1 MSKENATVRGRGI
14 AIEYTQRTIRLIFGL
29 FLYGLGS
36 YMGIQANVG
45 LAPWEAFSMGI
56 FYKTNILYGDIVVL
70 TGVVIIVI
78 DFILKEKIGFG
89 TVLNAIMI
97 GKVVDIC
104 NWLDFIPKMHS
115 FAAGVLV
122 LLAGQVVICI
132 ASYFYIGAGLG
143 CGPRDA
149 LMVAMGKRLHKLP
162 IGLVRGILEGTVLLI
177 GWLMGAKVGIG
188 TVIAVFGIG
197 TIMEYTFRIL
207 HFDVKAIK
215 HEDFADTVRRI
226 RGSRKGKSKEQSGLQ
241 S

>member
-1 MSKENATVRGRGI
+1 MSKEILTYKVCGTAM
-14 AIEYTQRTIRLIFGL
+14 EYTQRTIRLIFGL

-56 FYKTNILYGDIVVL
+56 FYKTDILYGDIVVL
-70 TGVVIIVI
+70 TGIVIIVI

-97 GKVVDIC
+97 GKVVDLC
-104 NWLDFIPKMHS
+104 NWLDFIPKMQS
-115 FAAGVLV
+115 FATGVLV
-122 LLAGQVVICI
+122 LLADQVVICI

-149 LMVAMGKRLHKLP
+149 LMVAMGKRLNKLP

-177 GWLMGAKVGIG
+177 GWLMGAKVGVG

-215 HEDFADTVRRI
+215 HEDFTDTIRRI
-226 RGSRKGKSKEQSGLQ
+226 RRKAACGADEGEE
-241 S
+241 

>member
-1 MSKENATVRGRGI
+1 MLKEYSK
-14 AIEYTQRTIRLIFGL
+14 RTIRLIFGL

-36 YMGIQANVG
+36 YMGIQASVG

-56 FYKTNILYGDIVVL
+56 FYKTNIMYGDIVVL

-78 DFILKEKIGFG
+78 DFLLKEKIGFG

-97 GKVVDIC
+97 GKVVDLC
-104 NWLDFIPKMHS
+104 NWLDFIPEMEN
-115 FAAGVLV
+115 FAAGVAV
-122 LLAGQVVICI
+122 LLGGQVVICL

-149 LMVAMGKRLHKLP
+149 LMVAMGKRMNKLP
-162 IGLVRGILEGTVLLI
+162 IGVVRIILEGTVLLI

-188 TVIAVFGIG
+188 TIIAVFGIG

-207 HFDVKAIK
+207 KFDVKSIK
-215 HEDFADTVRRI
+215 HENLADTIRRI
-226 RGSRKGKSKEQSGLQ
+226 RGGSAAEGFPQDEQAERSI
-241 S
+241 